1 YPDDAAPEYEGGP
14 RLDAYER
21 LVRPGVAR
29 ARWRKGFNRNV
40 PLVAN
45 AADSVRV
52 PLDDVFHTFKKG
64 HRIVVHVQSTWYPA
78 VDRNPQ
84 RFVPNIYKAK
94 DADFQS
100 ATMTVF
106 RSPARPSQLVLNI
119 LPQ

>member
-1 YPDDAAPEYEGGP
+1 M
-14 RLDAYER
+14 RCN
-21 LVRPGVAR
+21 
-29 ARWRKGFNRNV
+29 GFDKNV
-40 PLVAN
+40 PLTVNVA
-45 AADSVRV
+45 ASVRV

-94 DADFQS
+94 DADFQT

-106 RSPARPSQLVLNI
+106 HSPARPSHLTLNI
-119 LPQ
+119 LP